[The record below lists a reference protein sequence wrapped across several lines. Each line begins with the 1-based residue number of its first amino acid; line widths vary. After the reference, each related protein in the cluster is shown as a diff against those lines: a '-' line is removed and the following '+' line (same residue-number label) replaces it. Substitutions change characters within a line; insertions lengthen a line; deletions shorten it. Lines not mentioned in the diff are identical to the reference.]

1 MKRLFTGALAALFA
15 LAASAATLT
24 PVQLLNPAGSTSGQA
39 IVSTGASTAPA
50 WSNVTASGLT
60 PVAANTVIANATAS
74 SASPTAVSVPGCNGA
89 AQALQWTN
97 ASGFGCNSNVAT
109 SGANTNI
116 TSLSSPALGSA
127 TANTAAT
134 NTNTTQVATTA
145 FVESE
150 FANPP
155 SAGFGSTTARPVAAT
170 TLTSTT
176 SGSTSSIAVTD
187 TGANGSNIKMTGN
200 GATTPSKTLRVVSG
214 AFGIV
219 NNAYNS
225 QILTLSDA
233 GNLSVTGSIAP
244 SSTAG
249 IVGTATNDNASAG
262 SVGEYQTNS
271 ITGTSLTSGTNV
283 NAISISLTA
292 GDWDVQGVAV
302 FNPQASTTVQYFS
315 AGISTTSVTYGAI
328 GSRALLQA
336 AFATGGQG
344 MMTTPTVRISLST
357 TTTVYLVASASFGV
371 STMTVDGFIRARR
384 VR

>member
-1 MKRLFTGALAALFA
+1 MKRLFIGALAALFG
-15 LAASAATLT
+15 LATSAATLT
-24 PVQLLNPAGSTSGQA
+24 PIQLLNPAGSSSGQA
-39 IVSTGASTAPA
+39 IVSTGASSAPA

-74 SASPTAVSVPGCNGA
+74 SASPTALAMPGCSGTNN
-89 AQALQWTN
+89 ALLWVTN
-97 ASGFGCNSNVAT
+97 TGFTCNSTIN
-109 SGANTNI
+109 
-116 TSLSSPALGSA
+116 
-127 TANTAAT
+127 AAT
-134 NTNTTQVATTA
+134 LGGAT
-145 FVESE
+145 
-150 FANPP
+150 FASPG
-155 SAGFGSTTARPVAAT
+155 AIGSTTANTGAFT

-176 SGSTSSIAVTD
+176 SGSTSSVTVTD
-187 TGANGSNIKMTGN
+187 TGANGANIKLTGN
-200 GATTPSKTLRVVSG
+200 GGTTPSKTLRVVTG

-225 QILTLSDA
+225 QILTLSDS
-233 GNLSVTGSIAP
+233 GNLSVTGSITP
-244 SSTAG
+244 PSTAG
-249 IVGTATNDNASAG
+249 IVGTTTNDNAPAG
-262 SVGEYQTNS
+262 AFGEYQSNS

-328 GSRALLQA
+328 GSRALFQA

-344 MMTTPTVRISLST
+344 MMTTPTVRLSLST